1 MCALIDDENGKWIE
15 DRVVGE
21 FSPHKATA
29 ILRIPLSST
38 RAEDKLIWTATP
50 NGCYSTKSA
59 YHLISTEAAKKI
71 PGPSNTIA
79 HKKFWLDIWQLKV
92 PNKIRHFIWRATN
105 RSLPKKKK
113 KNLLQ
118 RNITANALCDR
129 CSSETKDTIHAIW
142 GCAEVKSVWWEME
155 HCRLFL
161 AEKLVCFRDLFQG
174 ILAQNIPHL
183 AELFAYISWNIWYNR
198 NAQRVGTTAVTL
210 ERIYSDAVDRLHE
223 FQMAQDNLVQQ
234 QVVAHPTHWLP
245 PPPNQYKANS
255 DGAIFKDS
263 GTTGL
268 GVVVRD
274 SEGMVIAALLERI
287 ALPPTVEDV
296 EALACRRAISFSI
309 ELGLQDVIFEG
320 DSEIIHKHLILDSP
334 CLATFGHIIDD
345 SCRLISSLRS
355 ASFTHVWRK
364 GNIIVDKL
372 AKLAKFL
379 YEPQIWLEDIHCDV
393 TNFVL
398 LDKSLMFT

>member
-92 PNKIRHFIWRATN
+92 PNKIRHFIWRAAN

-129 CSSETKDTIHAIW
+129 SA
-142 GCAEVKSVWWEME
+142 VKQRTQFTQSGDVQ
-155 HCRLFL
+155 RLNQFGGRWSI
-161 AEKLVCFRDLFQG
+161 ADFF
-174 ILAQNIPHL
+174 
-183 AELFAYISWNIWYNR
+183 
-198 NAQRVGTTAVTL
+198 
-210 ERIYSDAVDRLHE
+210 
-223 FQMAQDNLVQQ
+223 
-234 QVVAHPTHWLP
+234 WLK
-245 PPPNQYKANS
+245 N
-255 DGAIFKDS
+255 
-263 GTTGL
+263 
-268 GVVVRD
+268 
-274 SEGMVIAALLERI
+274 
-287 ALPPTVEDV
+287 
-296 EALACRRAISFSI
+296 
-309 ELGLQDVIFEG
+309 
-320 DSEIIHKHLILDSP
+320 
-334 CLATFGHIIDD
+334 
-345 SCRLISSLRS
+345 
-355 ASFTHVWRK
+355 
-364 GNIIVDKL
+364 
-372 AKLAKFL
+372 
-379 YEPQIWLEDIHCDV
+379 
-393 TNFVL
+393 
-398 LDKSLMFT
+398 